1 MGAGFFFLIKII
13 KMEFFNPRMASG
25 FPSAIFVVALGL
37 QKSLFV
43 GKAVLNMSIANA
55 GSQSLDSIS
64 HA

>member
-1 MGAGFFFLIKII
+1 
-13 KMEFFNPRMASG
+13 MEFFNPRMASG
-25 FPSAIFVVALGL
+25 FPSAIFVMALGL